1 MASLLKAVPHY
12 TGNRRRKFE
21 LPGNEAAIIV
31 YTSVLVVMGTLLIIF
46 PNKLDSIWPLLMV
59 PVLVAAVYYQ
69 RRTFRFMLA
78 IYTTISALVIA
89 LSSQDKLASLVV
101 TLFFMLAV
109 GTAAEVLYRLSAARE
124 RARQALRTSELRFRS
139 LSATAPIGILEIN
152 ASGMCTYANARCEAI
167 MGLAPGASLNEGWLS
182 VIHPEDR
189 DSVLKSWT
197 ATAPEDAESFHE
209 LRIITPRG
217 DLRWVNASS
226 TALLSPAGT
235 VTGRVGTLDDITE
248 RKHTAEALQA
258 ANDQLEARVEER
270 TFELTRVI
278 AELKQEIAERKQA
291 EEALHESREYLRSVM
306 DSANILMFSFDTGG
320 TITLLQGRVLA
331 SLGLEPDQSVGQSI
345 HDRYRDRPDILA
357 CCLRALAGQSFDIV
371 TESRGLTFQSYYSPI
386 RDQNGNVT
394 GAMSVSTDITER
406 VRTEEALRDSEA
418 RFKAA
423 VDGSLDGF
431 TILRSVRDDAGKIID
446 FMHVDVNAR
455 AEKMTTI
462 PRELMIGKTIRE
474 VFLYGPDNQFLMKC
488 IEAAETGKGWY
499 EEVPVNLPGAPGA
512 WLHYQVIPIAG
523 GLAITAREITERK
536 AAENRLQEYA
546 NSQTLLLNQL
556 MTAQEA
562 ERRRLSMDIHD
573 GPLQSLGVSLM
584 ALDRA
589 IRRRERGEH
598 ELVDEELKYLRE
610 TLTTTISEVRAV
622 LSDLSLELLGN
633 YGLEAAL
640 TSHIERFSEITGT
653 VVNLHYHAGKHLPPE
668 VELLMY
674 RLTQESLANVRK
686 HAYAECVDI
695 SLKIEGD
702 NLQMVIADDGRGFDV
717 EAASHHHEDGEKLG
731 LRSMRQ
737 RVQAI
742 RGDLTITSAPGKGT
756 TLEFRCPITLQH
768 PTNKRRIREKIAV

>member
-1 MASLLKAVPHY
+1 MTSSYRTIPNY
-12 TGNRRRKFE
+12 TRNRRLNFR
-21 LPGNEAAIIV
+21 LPGSEAVIIA
-31 YTSVLVVMGTLLIIF
+31 YASVLVAMGTLLIIF

-59 PVLVAAVYYQ
+59 PVLLAAVHYR

-78 IYTTISALVIA
+78 IYTSISALVIA

-101 TLFFMLAV
+101 TIFFMLAV

-139 LSATAPIGILEIN
+139 LSATAPIGILETN

-182 VIHPEDR
+182 AIHPEDR

-197 ATAPEDAESFHE
+197 TTTSEDAESLHE
-209 LRIITPRG
+209 LRILTPRG

-226 TALLSPAGT
+226 TALLSRAGT

-258 ANDQLEARVEER
+258 AKDQLEARVDER
-270 TFELTRVI
+270 TSELTRVI

-291 EEALHESREYLRSVM
+291 EEALHKSREYLRSVM
-306 DSANILMFSFDTGG
+306 DSASILMFSFDTDGM
-320 TITLLQGRVLA
+320 ITLSQGRVLA
-331 SLGLEPDQSVGQSI
+331 SLGLEPGQVVGQSI

-357 CCLRALAGQSFDIV
+357 CCLRALAGQSIDIV
-371 TESRGLTFQSYYSPI
+371 TETGGLTFQSYYSPI

-431 TILRSVRDDAGKIID
+431 TILRTVRDDAGKIID

-462 PRELMIGKTIRE
+462 PREMIIGKTIRE

-488 IEAAETGKGWY
+488 IEAAETGEGWY
-499 EEVPVNLPGAPGA
+499 DEEAVNLPGAPNT
-512 WLHYQVIPIAG
+512 WLHYQVIPLAD
-523 GLAITAREITERK
+523 GLAITARDITERK

-598 ELVDEELKYLRE
+598 DLVDEELTYLRE

-622 LSDLSLELLGN
+622 LSDLSLE
-633 YGLEAAL
+633 
-640 TSHIERFSEITGT
+640 I
-653 VVNLHYHAGKHLPPE
+653 
-668 VELLMY
+668 
-674 RLTQESLANVRK
+674 SLATTGSKQPSEV
-686 HAYAECVDI
+686 
-695 SLKIEGD
+695 
-702 NLQMVIADDGRGFDV
+702 
-717 EAASHHHEDGEKLG
+717 
-731 LRSMRQ
+731 
-737 RVQAI
+737 
-742 RGDLTITSAPGKGT
+742 TSSVS
-756 TLEFRCPITLQH
+756 
-768 PTNKRRIREKIAV
+768 RR